1 MFRSFSP
8 TRTSSGHTGSGGL
21 PVDSAGGS
29 SHWNGHGGSDGWH
42 SDNWHGGNGH
52 GGDWH
57 GGHDDHWSHD
67 HNDHW
72 HGSWYPYHYYPYYN
86 YGYSSWWG
94 WPCSG
99 LSIGFSYGSYC
110 WPYSS
115 YLTSYPYWGGGYTYY
130 NPVSY
135 AMSYPAYSPMDYG
148 TTINNYYTGS
158 EVSGVTGMGS
168 MPGPVYVDNGYKP
181 QPPQAAAD
189 DAATVY
195 RSAANHGPM
204 AWSDTATSIVNAM
217 VGAPA
222 DQRASV
228 AKRFL
233 GRTPSGAWEATFEGR
248 QDIEN
253 ATELTCRGTGVT
265 TAGGRPT
272 IVVRVNHKVDALTP
286 GQRLSVTG
294 RLVEVSVDDSSNPGG
309 VLVLEDSDVSW

>member
-1 MFRSFSP
+1 MFRTFFPEKSRP
-8 TRTSSGHTGSGGL
+8 SSGPVGGG
-21 PVDSAGGS
+21 GGS
-29 SHWNGHGGSDGWH
+29 VGSQHWDGHGG
-42 SDNWHGGNGH
+42 NWHGDGH

-57 GGHDDHWSHD
+57 GDGWHGNNWHDGHGHDDHWH
-67 HNDHW
+67 
-72 HGSWYPYHYYPYYN
+72 SWYPYHSYPYYYN
-86 YGYSSWWG
+86 SCGWWG
-94 WPCSG
+94 WPYAG
-99 LSIGFSYGSYC
+99 FSIGFSYGSYC

-115 YLTSYPYWGGGYTYY
+115 YLSSYPYWGGYTYY

-135 AMSYPAYSPMDYG
+135 AMSYPAYGPMDYGG

-158 EVSGVTGMGS
+158 EVSGVTGTGMS
-168 MPGPVYVDNGYKP
+168 ALPSAVYVDNGYKP
-181 QPPQAAAD
+181 QPPAD

-195 RSAANHGPM
+195 RSAANHGSM
-204 AWSDTATSIVNAM
+204 AWADTATSIVNAM
-217 VGAPA
+217 VGDPA

-228 AKRFL
+228 AKRYL
-233 GRTPSGAWEATFEGR
+233 GRTPGGAWEATFEGR

-309 VLVLEDSDVSW
+309 VLVLEDADVSW